1 MINDEYQPAAM
12 QVEKQLIAEMQKE
25 FDAAFIA
32 EMKEELYHRRFINKN
47 KSQKETK

>member
-1 MINDEYQPAAM
+1 MIDDEYHPVAM
-12 QVEKQLIAEMQKE
+12 QVEKDLIASMQKE
-25 FDAAFIA
+25 IDEAFIA